1 MKSSN
6 TTWKRSYGTIFSK
19 KSNQNLKLRNLSLLD
34 ILIFFVTLYLIC
46 RNKTVIMIKNLRN
59 GLNYIIV

>member
-6 TTWKRSYGTIFSK
+6 TTWKRSYGIIFSK
-19 KSNQNLKLRNLSLLD
+19 KSNQNLKPRNLSLLD
-34 ILIFFVTLYLIC
+34 ILIFFVTLYFIC

-59 GLNYIIV
+59 GLN

>member
-59 GLNYIIV
+59 GLN